1 MRACIEGKWYTTMK
15 HEVVNLQNK
24 KIGEIEL
31 PASIFQQPVRLDILS
46 RVVEWQLA
54 KRRSGNHKTKE
65 IADISGTTKKM
76 YRQKGT
82 GGARHGSKRAPQF
95 RGGAVIF
102 GPVVRSHAYRLPKKV
117 RQLGLKTVLSSKLQ
131 SGDVI
136 IVDSFE
142 INQPKTK
149 DLKAI
154 LAQFGTENM
163 VLIDVDTNRLTNTA
177 LAAGNVIGFDV
188 LHQIGAN
195 VYDILRKDKLI
206 LTVDAVKALEARLK

>member
-1 MRACIEGKWYTTMK
+1 MK
-15 HEVVNLQNK
+15 HEIVNLQNQK
-24 KIGEIEL
+24 VGDIEL
-31 PASIFQQPVRLDILS
+31 SGSIFEQPIRVDILS

-54 KRRSGNHKTKE
+54 KRRSGNHQTKE

-95 RGGAVIF
+95 RGGSVIF

-117 RQLGLKTVLSSKLQ
+117 RQLGLKSVLSSKLQ
-131 SGDVI
+131 SGDI
-136 IVDSFE
+136 IVVDSFE

-149 DLKAI
+149 DLKAV

-163 VLIDVDTNRLTNTA
+163 LLIDVDTARLTNTA
-177 LAAGNVIGFDV
+177 LAAGNVIGFD
-188 LHQIGAN
+188 LLPQIGKN
-195 VYDILRKDKLI
+195 VYDILRKEKLI

>member
-1 MRACIEGKWYTTMK
+1 MK
-15 HEVVNLQNK
+15 YEVVNLQNEK
-24 KIGEIEL
+24 VGDIEL
-31 PASIFQQPVRLDILS
+31 SASIFQQPVRVDILS

-54 KRRSGNHKTKE
+54 KRRAGTHKTKE

-95 RGGAVIF
+95 RGGSVIF
-102 GPVVRSHAYRLPKKV
+102 GPVVRSHAYSLPKKV

-136 IVDSFE
+136 VVDSFE

-149 DLKAI
+149 NLKAV
-154 LAQFGTENM
+154 LAKFGTENM
-163 VLIDVDTNRLTNTA
+163 LLIDVDTNRLTNTA
-177 LAAGNVIGFDV
+177 LAAGNVMGFDV
-188 LHQIGAN
+188 LPQIGAN
-195 VYDILRKDKLI
+195 VYDILRKEKLI
-206 LTVDAVKALEARLK
+206 LTVDAIKALEARLK

>member
-1 MRACIEGKWYTTMK
+1 MRACIERKWYTTMK
-15 HEVVNLQNK
+15 HEIVNLQNK

-31 PASIFQQPVRLDILS
+31 PDSIFQQPVRLDILS

-149 DLKAI
+149 NLKAI

-188 LHQIGAN
+188 LPQIGAN

>member
-1 MRACIEGKWYTTMK
+1 MK
-15 HEVVNLQNK
+15 HEIVNLQNQK
-24 KIGEIEL
+24 VGDIEL
-31 PASIFQQPVRLDILS
+31 SGSIFEQPIRVDILS

-54 KRRSGNHKTKE
+54 KRRSGNHQTKE

-95 RGGAVIF
+95 RGGSVIF

-117 RQLGLKTVLSSKLQ
+117 RQLGLKSVLSSKLQ
-131 SGDVI
+131 SGDI
-136 IVDSFE
+136 IVVDSFE

-149 DLKAI
+149 DLKAV

-163 VLIDVDTNRLTNTA
+163 LLIDVDTARLTNTA
-177 LAAGNVIGFDV
+177 LAAGNVIGFD
-188 LHQIGAN
+188 LLPQIGAN
-195 VYDILRKDKLI
+195 VYDILRKEKLI
-206 LTVDAVKALEARLK
+206 LPVDAVKALEARLK

>member
-1 MRACIEGKWYTTMK
+1 MK

-24 KIGEIEL
+24 KVGDIEL
-31 PASIFQQPVRLDILS
+31 PATIFQQPIRVDILS

-65 IADISGTTKKM
+65 IGDISGTTKKM

-82 GGARHGSKRAPQF
+82 GGARHGSKRGPQF

-102 GPVVRSHAYRLPKKV
+102 GPVVRSHAYSLPKKV
-117 RQLGLKTVLSSKLQ
+117 RQLGLKSVLSSKLQ
-131 SGDVI
+131 SGDI
-136 IVDSFE
+136 IVVDSFE
-142 INQPKTK
+142 INKPKTK

-154 LAQFGTENM
+154 LAKFGTENIL
-163 VLIDVDTNRLTNTA
+163 LIDVDSNRLTNTA

-188 LHQIGAN
+188 LPQIGAN
-195 VYDILRKDKLI
+195 VYDIMRKEKLI
-206 LTVDAVKALEARLK
+206 LTVEAVKALEARLK

>member
-1 MRACIEGKWYTTMK
+1 MK

-24 KIGEIEL
+24 KVGDIEL
-31 PASIFQQPVRLDILS
+31 PDSIFQQPIRVDILS

-65 IADISGTTKKM
+65 IAEISGTTKKM

-95 RGGAVIF
+95 RG
-102 GPVVRSHAYRLPKKV
+102 
-117 RQLGLKTVLSSKLQ
+117 QLGLKSVLSSKLQ
-131 SGDVI
+131 SGDLI
-136 IVDSFE
+136 FVDSFE
-142 INQPKTK
+142 INKPKTK
-149 DLKAI
+149 DLKEI
-154 LAQFGTENM
+154 LTKFGTEN
-163 VLIDVDTNRLTNTA
+163 VLLIDVDTTRLTNTA

-188 LHQIGAN
+188 LPQIGAN
-195 VYDILRKDKLI
+195 VYDIMRKEKII

>member
-1 MRACIEGKWYTTMK
+1 MK
-15 HEVVNLQNK
+15 QEVVNLQNK
-24 KIGEIEL
+24 KVGDIEL
-31 PASIFQQPVRLDILS
+31 PTSIFKQPIRIDILS

-54 KRRSGNHKTKE
+54 KRRSGAHKTKE
-65 IADISGTTKKM
+65 IAEISGTTKKM

-117 RQLGLKTVLSSKLQ
+117 RQLGLKSILSSKLE
-131 SGDVI
+131 SGDII

-142 INQPKTK
+142 INKPKTK
-149 DLKAI
+149 DLRAI
-154 LAQFGTENM
+154 LAKFGTENM
-163 VLIDVDTNRLTNTA
+163 LLIDADTDRLTNTA
-177 LAAGNVIGFDV
+177 LAAGNVMGFDV
-188 LHQIGAN
+188 LPQIGAN
-195 VYDILRKDKLI
+195 VYDILRKEKLI

>member
-1 MRACIEGKWYTTMK
+1 MK
-15 HEVVNLQNK
+15 YEIVNLENK
-24 KIGEIEL
+24 KVGDIDL
-31 PASIFQQPVRLDILS
+31 PASIFEQPIRLDILS

-65 IADISGTTKKM
+65 IAEISGTTKKM
-76 YRQKGT
+76 YKQKGT

-95 RGGAVIF
+95 RGGSVIF
-102 GPVVRSHAYRLPKKV
+102 GPVVRSHAYGLPKKV
-117 RQLGLKTVLSSKLQ
+117 RQLGLKSVLSSKLQ
-131 SGDVI
+131 SGDI
-136 IVDSFE
+136 IVVDSFE

-149 DLKAI
+149 DLKAV

-163 VLIDVDTNRLTNTA
+163 LLIDSDANRFTNTA

-188 LHQIGAN
+188 LPQIGAN
-195 VYDILRKDKLI
+195 VYDILRKEKLI

>member
-1 MRACIEGKWYTTMK
+1 MK
-15 HEVVNLQNK
+15 HEIVNLQNQK
-24 KIGEIEL
+24 VGDIEL
-31 PASIFQQPVRLDILS
+31 SGSIFEQPIRVDILS

-54 KRRSGNHKTKE
+54 KRRSGNHQTKE

-95 RGGAVIF
+95 RGGSVIF

-117 RQLGLKTVLSSKLQ
+117 RQLGLKSVLSSKLQ
-131 SGDVI
+131 SGDI
-136 IVDSFE
+136 IVVDSFE

-149 DLKAI
+149 DLKAV

-163 VLIDVDTNRLTNTA
+163 LLIDVDTARLTNTA
-177 LAAGNVIGFDV
+177 LAAGNVIGFD
-188 LHQIGAN
+188 LLPQIGAN
-195 VYDILRKDKLI
+195 VYDILRKEKLI

>member
-1 MRACIEGKWYTTMK
+1 MK

-24 KIGEIEL
+24 KVGDIDL
-31 PASIFQQPVRLDILS
+31 PASIFEQPVRVDILS
-46 RVVEWQLA
+46 RVIEWQLA

-65 IADISGTTKKM
+65 IAAISGTTKKM

-102 GPVVRSHAYRLPKKV
+102 GPVVRSHAYSLPKKV
-117 RQLGLKTVLSSKLQ
+117 RQLGLKSVLSSKFQ
-131 SGDVI
+131 SGDIFV
-136 IVDSFE
+136 VDSFE

-149 DLKAI
+149 NLKEV
-154 LAQFGTENM
+154 LSKFGTENIL
-163 VLIDVDTNRLTNTA
+163 LIDVDASRVTNTS
-177 LAAGNVIGFDV
+177 LAAGNVEGFDI
-188 LHQIGAN
+188 LPQIGAN
-195 VYDILRKDKLI
+195 VYDILRKQKLI

>member
-1 MRACIEGKWYTTMK
+1 
-15 HEVVNLQNK
+15 
-24 KIGEIEL
+24 
-31 PASIFQQPVRLDILS
+31 
-46 RVVEWQLA
+46 
-54 KRRSGNHKTKE
+54 
-65 IADISGTTKKM
+65 
-76 YRQKGT
+76 
-82 GGARHGSKRAPQF
+82 
-95 RGGAVIF
+95 
-102 GPVVRSHAYRLPKKV
+102 
-117 RQLGLKTVLSSKLQ
+117 LSSKLQ

-149 DLKAI
+149 NLKAI

-188 LHQIGAN
+188 LPQIGAN

>member
-1 MRACIEGKWYTTMK
+1 MK

-24 KIGEIEL
+24 KVGDIDL
-31 PASIFQQPVRLDILS
+31 PASIFQQPVRVDILS

-65 IADISGTTKKM
+65 IGDISGTTKKM

-82 GGARHGSKRAPQF
+82 GGARHGSKRGPQF

-102 GPVVRSHAYRLPKKV
+102 GPVVRSHAYSLPKKV
-117 RQLGLKTVLSSKLQ
+117 RQLGLKSVLSSKLE
-131 SGDVI
+131 SGNII

-149 DLKAI
+149 ELKSI
-154 LAQFGTENM
+154 LAKFGTENIL
-163 VLIDVDTNRLTNTA
+163 LIDVDATGLTNTA
-177 LAAGNVIGFDV
+177 LAAGNVMGFDV
-188 LHQIGAN
+188 LPQIGAN
-195 VYDILRKDKLI
+195 VYDIMRKEKLI
-206 LTVDAVKALEARLK
+206 LTVEAVKALEARLK